1 MIYGYARVSTTEQDL
16 TVQVEKL
23 KAAGCVT
30 IRSEKVSGSST
41 KGRSELIT
49 LLEFIRDGDTLVV
62 TRLDRLARSLADLM
76 TLAGRL
82 KDAGVTLRCTDQ
94 QVDTS
99 DAAGRAFFQM
109 LGVFAEFE
117 TELRRERQ
125 AEGIAKAKAEGRYK
139 GRPRG
144 LDHDKVRQ
152 LYANGVSAI
161 AIAKQMG
168 CSRSAVYKVIEI
180 GKGSSQ

>member
-1 MIYGYARVSTTEQDL
+1 MIYGYARVSTTDQDL

-76 TLAGRL
+76 TLAERL
-82 KDAGVTLRCTDQ
+82 
-94 QVDTS
+94 
-99 DAAGRAFFQM
+99 
-109 LGVFAEFE
+109 
-117 TELRRERQ
+117 
-125 AEGIAKAKAEGRYK
+125 
-139 GRPRG
+139 
-144 LDHDKVRQ
+144 
-152 LYANGVSAI
+152 
-161 AIAKQMG
+161 
-168 CSRSAVYKVIEI
+168 
-180 GKGSSQ
+180 